1 MRRSTS
7 ITSRA
12 LRQRGF
18 SLIELSISI
27 TVFLILN
34 VVVVTGYSSFNQR
47 VNTDTLA
54 HNIAQWVRD
63 AQISSMSVRRSS
75 VGTFPPGYGVH
86 FATAQNDEFIFFR
99 DLDPDG
105 TGPLSPNKIYD
116 TGEAEQT
123 ITLLQG
129 YTISSIC
136 GGHSGTAA
144 MTCGGTVGFG
154 ASNVVDA
161 SFARPE
167 PDAIITGQSVGGS
180 ALYSPVR
187 ITVSSPKGMRRAIV
201 IYATGQVSVQS
212 AP

>member
-1 MRRSTS
+1 MKYFNHHTP
-7 ITSRA
+7 
-12 LRQRGF
+12 LHQKGF

-27 TVFLILN
+27 TIFLILN
-34 VVVVTGYSSFNQR
+34 VVVVTGYASFNQR
-47 VNTDTLA
+47 VNTDTMA
-54 HNIAQWVRD
+54 HGIAQWVRD

-75 VGTFPPGYGVH
+75 AGTFPPGYGLH
-86 FATAQNDEFIFFR
+86 FATAQDDQFIFFR

-105 TGPLSPNKIYD
+105 TGPLTPNKLYD
-116 TGEAEQT
+116 AGEIEQT

-136 GGHSGTAA
+136 GGHAGTAA
-144 MTCGGTVGFG
+144 MTCGGTLGFG
-154 ASNVVDA
+154 TSNFVDVA
-161 SFARPE
+161 FARPE
-167 PDAIITGQSVGGS
+167 PDAIITGQAVGGS
-180 ALYSPVR
+180 AVFSPVR